1 MHGWLVAAYAIR
13 ALLPLAPTGVPDA
26 AFLANF
32 HASSAV
38 WYACRWRQI
47 RLAGRKGVYWSEAT
61 KDIIVPA
68 RLTRAQL
75 GAIVLS
81 AVMQCPLYNP
91 AAAAAPFLLSCLMG
105 IPATSNV
112 MLLSQAFALCTALLF
127 EGTLLLPIVS
137 TLVALAGYGEL
148 GSRGTPRTFAWAAV
162 AHCITAAGALG
173 LRALSSPTL
182 YANGFAARMFTAT
195 FLAILCAEARVRAA
209 TELCSP
215 PQHVMWV
222 CRAATLGSMSTL
234 TFRVLCARS
243 GQPVSHVAT
252 GALTVL
258 VLLSPWQWQL
268 HGDWRRRGES
278 SLLRPTPTAVSLI
291 AAAAITS
298 LCPV

>member
-13 ALLPLAPTGVPDA
+13 ALLPLAPTGMPDA

-81 AVMQCPLYNP
+81 AMQCPLYNP

-137 TLVALAGYGEL
+137 TLVALAGYGAL

-195 FLAILCAEARVRAA
+195 FLAIRARRGARSCRHRALQSTA
-209 TELCSP
+209 TRHVGVPCGHAGQHEQP
-215 PQHVMWV
+215 PFV
-222 CRAATLGSMSTL
+222 C
-234 TFRVLCARS
+234 CAR
-243 GQPVSHVAT
+243 GPDN
-252 GALTVL
+252 
-258 VLLSPWQWQL
+258 P
-268 HGDWRRRGES
+268 
-278 SLLRPTPTAVSLI
+278 
-291 AAAAITS
+291 
-298 LCPV
+298 